1 MSVRSF
7 LSKGVV
13 AALALATVMAIT
25 VDSADARRRG
35 GRGGGAAVGLAAG
48 LIAGGIIA
56 SQAQPRYYEPRTY
69 YYEPRPRRV
78 CDWRWMRDDWGHRYR
93 ERVCWYR

>member
-1 MSVRSF
+1 MRM
-7 LSKGVV
+7 LTKTL
-13 AALALATVMAIT
+13 AAMLAASTLLTATVDT
-25 VDSADARRRG
+25 ADARRRG
-35 GRGGGAAVGLAAG
+35 GSGAAIVGGLAAG

-56 SQAQPRYYEPRTY
+56 SQARPRYYEPRTY

-78 CDWRWMRDDWGHRYR
+78 CDWRWVSDGWGYRHR